1 MNEIGGYFELELDNR
16 VESLIHSDSVCVNSG
31 RNALEY
37 ILRKCGD
44 VERVML
50 PRYTCNVVLEP
61 LNKLGIQYDF
71 YSINAQFEIDKL
83 PLLSSGEYLI
93 VNNYFGL
100 KDDYIFDLSKI
111 YADQLIVDNAQALYC
126 LPNKKVNTLYSPRKF
141 VGLPDGGFAYCNKG
155 AENIVDLPQDI
166 SYDRCRHLL
175 RRIDEGA
182 SAGYSDFVE
191 SSKSLVGVE
200 LRQMSKL
207 TAAIMRSIDFDDVK
221 SRRRANFDY
230 LHSKLSASNLLSFDT
245 LKG

>member
-1 MNEIGGYFELELDNR
+1 M
-16 VESLIHSDSVCVNSG
+16 
-31 RNALEY
+31 
-37 ILRKCGD
+37 
-44 VERVML
+44 
-50 PRYTCNVVLEP
+50 
-61 LNKLGIQYDF
+61 
-71 YSINAQFEIDKL
+71 
-83 PLLSSGEYLI
+83 
-93 VNNYFGL
+93 